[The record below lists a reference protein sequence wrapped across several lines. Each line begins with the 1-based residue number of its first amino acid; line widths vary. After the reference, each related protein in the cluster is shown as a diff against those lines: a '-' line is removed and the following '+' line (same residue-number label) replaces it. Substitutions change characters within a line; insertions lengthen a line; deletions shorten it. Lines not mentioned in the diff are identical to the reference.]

1 VNLVINAE
9 ESVAKHDV
17 RTLRIRTWRHGGAAH
32 VEFVDS
38 GPGFDAGIEPRVGD
52 PFLTNKPAGAAGLGL
67 AVAKRLV
74 EADGGT
80 LTIAAMPAVVTVSWP
95 DGV

>member
-1 VNLVINAE
+1 M
-9 ESVAKHDV
+9 
-17 RTLRIRTWRHGGAAH
+17 RR
-32 VEFVDS
+32 
-38 GPGFDAGIEPRVGD
+38 IEPRVGH

-95 DGV
+95 DAV